1 MHQETYY
8 GVAARFYPRSVRW
21 MRFWEPCSRVLFF
34 ALLLAMAILL
44 PLPLQLAAVGLLLV
58 RYLIVLLEVR
68 RIARRLGEK
77 KMLRLYFLY
86 DLFSPLWV
94 LLRSLLMMRKDERVW
109 R

>member
-1 MHQETYY
+1 
-8 GVAARFYPRSVRW
+8 

-34 ALLLAMAILL
+34 GVVLAMLLSLPLELQIAAAVVALL
-44 PLPLQLAAVGLLLV
+44 
-58 RYLIVLLEVR
+58 RYLVVLWEVR
-68 RIARRLGEK
+68 RIAQRLGEK
-77 KMLRLYFLY
+77 RMLRLYALY